1 MKLTVSTSN
10 IITAKRGIVYVLEID
25 LEGKKLVKVGLTH
38 RPRVEDRVCEILVS
52 IWKRYRVFP
61 QCTVKR
67 YSSFNNPA
75 AVEKRLHKELKE
87 FRYTPKF
94 SFSGST
100 EFFDISLNDVVSLY
114 EDVTD

>member
-10 IITAKRGIVYVLEID
+10 IITATRGIVYVLEID
-25 LEGKKLVKVGLTH
+25 LEGKKLVKVGLTQ

-67 YSSFNNPA
+67 YRSFDNPA
-75 AVEKRLHKELKE
+75 AIEKRLHKELKE
-87 FRYTPKF
+87 FRYETKF

-100 EFFDISLNDVVSLY
+100 EFFDVPLNDVVSLY